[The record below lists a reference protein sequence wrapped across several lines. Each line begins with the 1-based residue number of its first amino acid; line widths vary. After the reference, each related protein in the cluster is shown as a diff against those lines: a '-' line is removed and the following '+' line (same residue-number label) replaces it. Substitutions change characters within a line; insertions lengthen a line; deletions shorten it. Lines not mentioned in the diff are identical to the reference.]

1 MDAIKS
7 GFETVESF
15 YFKARELVSF
25 QNLLG
30 ANKAASVAMLSLLVQ
45 ANNDQGVFH
54 LQALRAAGSVVV
66 SSVVPGVL
74 KSVRVYRLSGQTGYQ
89 TTVSATDRSMFS
101 FLFQVAASILDPS
114 RPSQSALYAPPLD
127 MSSKLGV
134 VIQDLTF
141 LTLKAV
147 GVAGATVRVVQ
158 TSTNSG
164 IMYLLRGP
172 ILLSALFVPQ
182 ANSQT
187 IVEAD
192 LTETGLIESLPSLDP
207 ITGVDLYK
215 LPDPQPVFPYQNLI
229 ELFTLAN
236 TVGRTILDRNS
247 FGPVFD
253 TREQMTEYLK
263 ETLDSTQYENF
274 LANLEIS
281 DEVAE
286 GRQTFEEKLRNPGDA
301 NLF

>member
-1 MDAIKS
+1 M
-7 GFETVESF
+7 
-15 YFKARELVSF
+15 
-25 QNLLG
+25 
-30 ANKAASVAMLSLLVQ
+30 
-45 ANNDQGVFH
+45 
-54 LQALRAAGSVVV
+54 
-66 SSVVPGVL
+66 
-74 KSVRVYRLSGQTGYQ
+74 
-89 TTVSATDRSMFS
+89 
-101 FLFQVAASILDPS
+101 
-114 RPSQSALYAPPLD
+114 
-127 MSSKLGV
+127 
-134 VIQDLTF
+134 IQDLTF

-286 GRQTFEEKLRNPGDA
+286 GRQTFEEKLRNPWGCESVLTDS
-301 NLF
+301 F